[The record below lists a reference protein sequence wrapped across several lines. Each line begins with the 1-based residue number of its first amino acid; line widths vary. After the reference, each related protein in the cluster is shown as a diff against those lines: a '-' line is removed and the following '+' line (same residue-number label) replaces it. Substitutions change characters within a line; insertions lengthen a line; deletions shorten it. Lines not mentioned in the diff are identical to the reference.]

1 MEKLVVFPLNNDT
14 EILINGLKESK
25 LYQVVAVSS
34 YIEDKSRLELLQ
46 KKSSVYCS
54 TEFEECLV
62 RADAIIF
69 AENTMGYSYDGY
81 QKRVQMALDS
91 GKKIYAG
98 IALLD
103 KIQID
108 TDKVCILQETTSSD
122 EVVSSDKKEID
133 IPVVSVMGLGENCD
147 KFGLQVKIKTM
158 IEKQGYHVLALCS
171 NVLGGFLGME
181 NFPGF
186 LYSKFMS
193 YPEKINALNQWIYEK
208 VKQQEYDV
216 ILAGCPGGISEFEK
230 YETNYHGEIPL
241 IISNALDIDAGFVA
255 LYGHTALD
263 YTVLKNIS
271 DFVLKKY
278 NTSVKGYILSR
289 QFYKAD
295 QEWKKI
301 RYYTI
306 EEDMK
311 EELAIPESSEYHVLD
326 ISDDAKIEKEILRI
340 LEEFANNIF
349 VI

>member
-25 LYQVVAVSS
+25 LYQIVAVSS

-46 KKSSVYCS
+46 KKSSIYCS
-54 TEFEECLV
+54 TEFEECLA

-98 IALLD
+98 LALLD

-108 TDKVCILQETTSSD
+108 ADKVCILQESTSSD

-147 KFGLQVKIKTM
+147 KFGLQVKIKKV
-158 IEKQGYHVLALCS
+158 IEKQGYRVLALCS

-181 NFPGF
+181 NFPSF

-208 VKQQEYDV
+208 VIQQEYDV
-216 ILAGCPGGISEFEK
+216 ILVGCPGGISEFEK
-230 YETNYHGEIPL
+230 YETNYYGELPL
-241 IISNALDIDAGFVA
+241 IISNALDVDAGFVT

-263 YTVLKNIS
+263 YSVLKNIS

-278 NTSVKGYILSR
+278 NTSVKDYILSR

-295 QEWKKI
+295 HEWKKI

-306 EEDMK
+306 EENMN
-311 EELAIPESSEYHVLD
+311 EELAIPESSEYQVLS
-326 ISDDAKIEKEILRI
+326 IFDDAKIKKEILRI

>member
-25 LYQVVAVSS
+25 LYQIVAVSS

-46 KKSSVYCS
+46 KKSSIYCS
-54 TEFEECLV
+54 TEFEECLA

-98 IALLD
+98 LALLD

-108 TDKVCILQETTSSD
+108 KDKVCILQESTSSD

-147 KFGLQVKIKTM
+147 KFGLQVKIKKV
-158 IEKQGYHVLALCS
+158 IEKQGYRVLALCS

-181 NFPGF
+181 NFPSF

-208 VKQQEYDV
+208 VIQQEYDV
-216 ILAGCPGGISEFEK
+216 ILVGCPGGISEFEK
-230 YETNYHGEIPL
+230 YETNYYGELPL
-241 IISNALDIDAGFVA
+241 IISNALDVDAGFA
-255 LYGHTALD
+255 TLYGHTALD
-263 YTVLKNIS
+263 YSVLKNIS

-278 NTSVKGYILSR
+278 NTSVKDYILSR

-295 QEWKKI
+295 HEWKKI

-306 EEDMK
+306 EENMN
-311 EELAIPESSEYHVLD
+311 EELAIPESSEYQVLS
-326 ISDDAKIEKEILRI
+326 IFDDAKIEKEILRI